1 MKKSLAMPARIARN
15 GVILG
20 VLGGTMRKFK
30 TCSSRSLPFRLL
42 MIVAGALLLLAA
54 FAPSAKAD
62 CPACIRFY
70 DFEAPGTIVTP
81 GSHAPALEQG
91 DVPPRTLLYQNNDG
105 TPYPILNL
113 SAESAPTVGN
123 TNKPAGSLPNV
134 VSLGIHRSGLA
145 NLNLVMTFPSTTG
158 IYNIQSVSFASAG
171 SGSGFQNVQLQMSVD
186 GVNWTNLSA
195 VTPIP
200 TAITTIVLNNTLC
213 PGCTVGV
220 PNLFIRLHFINGHSN
235 GGDLQNVIDNIQV
248 NGTAVPEPA
257 TVAGGLLGVLG
268 LCWFQRRRLI
278 SAVRFRRA

>member
-1 MKKSLAMPARIARN
+1 
-15 GVILG
+15 
-20 VLGGTMRKFK
+20 MRKFK
-30 TCSSRSLPFRLL
+30 TCSRRSLPFRLL
-42 MIVAGALLLLAA
+42 VILAGALLLLAA
-54 FAPSAKAD
+54 FAPRANAD

-70 DFEAPGTIVTP
+70 DFEGVAITGQVNP
-81 GSHAPALEQG
+81 GSHMPALEQG
-91 DVPPRTLLYQNNDG
+91 DFPPFNVLFQNNDG
-105 TPYPILNL
+105 TPYNITNL

-134 VSLGIHRSGLA
+134 VSLGIHRSGQA
-145 NLNLVMTFPSTTG
+145 NLNLVMTFPSPTG

-171 SGSGFQNVQLQMSVD
+171 SGNGFQSVQLQMSTD

-220 PNLFIRLHFINGHSN
+220 PNLFIRLHFLNGQSN

-248 NGTAVPEPA
+248 NGTIVPEPA
-257 TVAGGLLGVLG
+257 TVAGGLLGVLA
-268 LCWFQRRRLI
+268 LCWHQRRRLI
-278 SAVRFRRA
+278 RSLRFRRASG

>member
-1 MKKSLAMPARIARN
+1 MPSEIVTN
-15 GVILG
+15 GVILR

-30 TCSSRSLPFRLL
+30 TCSRRSLPFRLL
-42 MIVAGALLLLAA
+42 VILAGALLLLAA
-54 FAPSAKAD
+54 FAPRANAD

-70 DFEAPGTIVTP
+70 DFEGPGIVVGQ

-91 DVPPRTLLYQNNDG
+91 DLAPFAVQFLNNDN
-105 TPYPILNL
+105 TQYNL
-113 SAESAPTVGN
+113 TNLTAEIAPTVGN
-123 TNKPAGSLPNV
+123 TNKPAGSNPNV
-134 VSLGIHRSGLA
+134 VSLGIHRSGQA
-145 NLNLVMTFPSTTG
+145 NLNLVMTFPSPTG

-171 SGSGFQNVQLQMSVD
+171 SGNGFQSVQLQMSTD

-220 PNLFIRLHFINGHSN
+220 PNLFIRLHFLNGQSN

-268 LCWFQRRRLI
+268 LCWYQRRRLI
-278 SAVRFRRA
+278 SAVRLRRT